1 MKNAEFKEQIID
13 LAMNIVFIF
22 NLQMNNNCNNA
33 KFGMQRFLDDMSS
46 ISTKSVAVFAQSL
59 ELWAQLVEKLA

>member
-1 MKNAEFKEQIID
+1 MKNDEFKEQIID

-33 KFGMQRFLDDMSS
+33 KFGM
-46 ISTKSVAVFAQSL
+46 
-59 ELWAQLVEKLA
+59 

>member
-1 MKNAEFKEQIID
+1 MKNDEFKEQIID

-33 KFGMQRFLDDMSS
+33 KFGMQRSLDDMLS
-46 ISTKSVAVFAQSL
+46 ISTKSIAVFAQSL